1 MTEDSK
7 SPIPPEEG
15 GSVSQELAYR
25 LHQQEL
31 SAAFGLFALK
41 THDIPALLQE
51 ATRVC
56 AVGLQTEFCKVM
68 EYLPSEG
75 VFMVVAGVGWQ
86 PGVIGVARV
95 GADVESPTGFAFMTE
110 RPVISN
116 QLSSESRFRTP
127 ELLARHGVRRAINVV
142 IRGEDSRFGILEV
155 DSSEEG
161 RFTEADISFLQGFAN
176 LLGVA
181 LERQKAEESLKNTE
195 VLLRRTVERQE
206 MLAQEMSHRVKNSLA
221 LVAALLSLQRRGTSN
236 PELRQNLTEAESRV
250 QTIARVHDHLWRSS
264 AIGSVDLQ
272 PFLTELCEQLRSSSP
287 QHQLTAT
294 IASTPIVSDKAI
306 CLGILVNELVTN
318 SFKHAPLNSQLAVVV
333 LLEPTA
339 NKEMI
344 LKVRDNGAGFPAN
357 FDASSSRSLGMKLI
371 LSMASQLGGTLS
383 RDDLSP
389 GTQFTL
395 SFSL

>member
-1 MTEDSK
+1 MNEVPD

-15 GSVSQELAYR
+15 GSASQELAYR
-25 LHQQEL
+25 LRQQEL
-31 SAAFGLFALK
+31 SAAYGLFALK

-56 AVGLQTEFCKVM
+56 AEGLQTKFCKVM

-75 VFMVVAGVGWQ
+75 VFLVIAGVGWQ
-86 PGVIGVARV
+86 PGVVGIARV
-95 GADVESPTGFAFMTE
+95 GADIESPTGFAFRTE

-142 IRGEDSRFGILEV
+142 IRGVDSRFGILEV
-155 DSSEEG
+155 DSPEEG

-195 VLLRRTVERQE
+195 ILLRRTIERQE

-221 LVAALLSLQRRGTSN
+221 LVAALLNLQRRGTSN
-236 PELRQNLTEAESRV
+236 SELKQNLTEAESRV

-264 AIGSVDLQ
+264 TIGSVDLQ

-294 IASTPIVSDKAI
+294 VPSTTIVSDKAI

-318 SFKHAPLNSQLAVVV
+318 AFKHAPPNSQLVVAVS
-333 LLEPTA
+333 LEPIA
-339 NKEMI
+339 NDEMI
-344 LKVRDNGAGFPAN
+344 LKVSDNGAGFPAN
-357 FDASSSRSLGMKLI
+357 FDASISSSLGMKI
-371 LSMASQLGGTLS
+371 IFSMASQLGGTIF
-383 RDDLSP
+383 REDLP
-389 GTQFTL
+389 RGTKFTL
-395 SFSL
+395 SFST